1 MPILPALTREIC
13 LGLVRLF
20 YTQLRM
26 GHAENVPQ
34 KGPAMV
40 VANHPNGLLDPLVLR
55 IGLQRP
61 VHFLGKSTLFANP
74 LGRLAMAAF
83 GGIPV
88 YRAKDGQDTQ
98 QNDKTFD
105 LCRAH
110 LAQNGWLALFPEGTS
125 HSDPSLKRL
134 KTGAARIAL
143 SYAQN
148 ADGTI
153 RDLTII
159 PAGLLY
165 EDKATFRTAVAV
177 TAAKPIDVAAF
188 VRQHGSDFAAAQLLT
203 DKIHESLKDVCLQ
216 AQSDELW
223 RGLLAVAA
231 WTDADAAADLIVRQA
246 RAHELAAAWHAL
258 DSENPEQAQAVV
270 EQVRQYVR
278 ALQSIGVADPLQ
290 LETPLRLNRQQWLG
304 FIAPI
309 VLLWPLALIGLALGW
324 TTYAAIRP
332 LPPRLAK
339 GETDVIST
347 IKVLLGLLAFT
358 LTYVTEALIAAF
370 FFGWTVGLAAFVV
383 APLCGFVAL
392 RFSERVELRRRT
404 LRAAW
409 LRLADADIVN
419 EIGNR
424 RRELATTVANALSRT
439 TRAQTTAADQP
450 AAAAN

>member
-1 MPILPALTREIC
+1 MPLLPALTREIC

-20 YTQLRM
+20 YIQLRV
-26 GHAENVPQ
+26 GQAENVPQ
-34 KGPAMV
+34 EGPAMV

-61 VHFLGKSTLFANP
+61 VHFLGKSTLFGNP

-98 QNDKTFD
+98 QNDKSFD
-105 LCRAH
+105 LCRTH
-110 LAQNGWLALFPEGTS
+110 LGQKGWLALFPEGTS

-143 SYAQN
+143 SYVQN

-188 VRQHGSDFAAAQLLT
+188 ARQHGSDFAAAQLLT
-203 DKIHESLKDVCLQ
+203 DLIHASLNDVCLQ

-223 RGLLAVAA
+223 RGFLAVAA
-231 WTDADAAADLIVRQA
+231 WTDAKAAADLVVRQA
-246 RAHELAAAWHAL
+246 RAHELAAAWRTL
-258 DSENPEQAQAVV
+258 DSAYPQQAQAVV
-270 EQVRQYVR
+270 EEVRQYVR
-278 ALQSIGVADPLQ
+278 ALQSIGVDDPLQ
-290 LETPLRLNRQQWLG
+290 LETPLQLNRQQLLG

-309 VLLWPLALIGLALGW
+309 VLLWPLALLGLALGW
-324 TTYAAIRP
+324 PTYAAIRP

-358 LTYVTEALIAAF
+358 LTYAAESWVIGH
-370 FFGWTVGLAAFVV
+370 FFGWAVGLAAFVL

-392 RFSERVELRRRT
+392 RFSERLALRRQT

-409 LRLADADIVN
+409 LRFADADIVR
-419 EIGNR
+419 EIAKR
-424 RRELATTVANALSRT
+424 RRELALTVDAALR
-439 TRAQTTAADQP
+439 TTAAAVPDQA